1 LLPLVG
7 SIKQLFSKKA
17 DMKKNGIEVIS
28 LSTFDEAD
36 VIQYFG
42 IKPSMD
48 ASKEYKDW
56 EQKAEQVS
64 LQKEETEYLKELQE
78 KLIFYIRG
86 WNETELREKFIAQ
99 VLEKVNFD
107 NPKLGIA
114 SFSERF
120 IEVEVKNKLL
130 RGKTDWMVA
139 KGWYKPESP
148 FFFLHE
154 YKKEMDSSNDPVGQ
168 MLAAMYI
175 AKLLKHKKQRPTL
188 FDTQGQDF
196 KNVPVFGTYILGRF
210 WFFSHLEEKQYFI
223 SKAYDSTKVEDL
235 YFIFRMLK
243 AQKNMIFAL
252 VEN

>member
-1 LLPLVG
+1 
-7 SIKQLFSKKA
+7 
-17 DMKKNGIEVIS
+17 MKKNNVEVVS

-42 IKPSMD
+42 IKPTMESTK
-48 ASKEYKDW
+48 AYSSW
-56 EQKAEQVS
+56 EKKATETV
-64 LQKEETEYLKELQE
+64 LQKEEKEYLEELQE

-99 VLEKVNFD
+99 ILEKVNFD

-120 IEVEVKNKLL
+120 IEVEIKNKLL

-154 YKKEMDSSNDPVGQ
+154 YKKEKDSSNDPVGQ

-175 AKLLKHKKQRPTL
+175 AKSLNQKKQSPTL
-188 FDTQGQDF
+188 FDIQGQDF
-196 KNVPVFGTYILGRF
+196 KNTPVFGAYILGRF

-223 SKAYDSTKVEDL
+223 SKAYDSTKPEDL
-235 YFIFRMLK
+235 HFIFRMLK
-243 AQKNMIFAL
+243 AQKEMIFGL
-252 VEN
+252 IEN